1 MEVWGFFGRLHTQ
14 TGTTELALQGYGGK
28 RHLEQKKGKDTIR
41 YGCMARPIF
50 VNSKT
55 TNGKQN
61 NWLNSGDKPFK
72 KNYLKKAYTEKS
84 EFTKLTIYIL
94 RIAGFVHY
102 LRDW

>member
-1 MEVWGFFGRLHTQ
+1 MEGR
-14 TGTTELALQGYGGK
+14 GTWNRRKARAQSDMDAW
-28 RHLEQKKGKDTIR
+28 QK
-41 YGCMARPIF
+41 PIF